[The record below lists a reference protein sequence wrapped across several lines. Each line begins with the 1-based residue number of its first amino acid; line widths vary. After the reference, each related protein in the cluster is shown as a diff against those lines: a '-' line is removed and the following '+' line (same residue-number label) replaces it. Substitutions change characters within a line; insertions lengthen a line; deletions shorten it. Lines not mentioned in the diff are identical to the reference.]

1 METENPTLLA
11 PPPIGKLP
19 AEALTTLVASKPPD
33 SPLCGSVLVLIQ
45 FDVCEEIRLDQLR
58 QILGARTADASFKH
72 SAPGYVRYQRPPV
85 EEVLEPL
92 VLESGERLEGDI
104 RYFDY
109 GVVSVVFELPFSGDW
124 DKLVQLSSR
133 WVWDTNFEA
142 LATRIVQQKLERA
155 APALVKPYKLRPENL
170 SDGADWLQE
179 DYFIFH
185 LREIAGAPSAADLLA
200 SHSNYIS
207 QIVRGETQPLSDGER
222 QEILQS
228 RISYYPSDL
237 AVIGWNAA
245 FIYDTASGA
254 ETAIQL
260 LQYANSQLLEF
271 RHYDDLLTRQL
282 EGVYAF
288 LDKGG
293 RGMWSRWRTA
303 RAASKLHTV
312 LLDVSE
318 LTERADNAIKF
329 LSDMFSARLYKL
341 AALKVGVPDYKDLV
355 QEKLRTAEELYRFM
369 IDEFNQSRAFVLEL
383 MVVVILIIELIWIF
397 RGKPI

>member
-1 METENPTLLA
+1 MDHETTIAA
-11 PPPIGKLP
+11 PAIGKVP
-19 AEALTTLVASKPPD
+19 AEALPTLVAVKLPD
-33 SPLCGSVLVLIQ
+33 APLCGSVLVLIQ

-72 SAPGYVRYQRPPV
+72 LTPGYVRYQRPPV

-92 VLESGERLEGDI
+92 VLESGERLQGDI
-104 RYFDY
+104 KYFDY
-109 GVVSVVFELPFSGDW
+109 GVVSVIFEVPFSGDW
-124 DKLVQLSSR
+124 NKLVQLSSR
-133 WVWDTNFEA
+133 WVWDTNFES
-142 LATRIVQQKLERA
+142 LATRIVKQKLELA
-155 APALVKPYKLRPENL
+155 APALVKPYDVKATE
-170 SDGADWLQE
+170 WLKE

-185 LREIAGAPSAADLLA
+185 LREIAGSPSASDLLA
-200 SHSNYIS
+200 SQGEFIS
-207 QIVRGETQPLSDGER
+207 QVVRGEGQALSDGER

-228 RISYYPSDL
+228 QISYYPNDL

-245 FIYDTASGA
+245 FIYDSLSGA
-254 ETAIQL
+254 ETAVQL

-271 RHYDDLLTRQL
+271 RHYDDLLTKQL
-282 EGVYAF
+282 EQVYDF
-288 LDKGG
+288 LDHGG
-293 RGMWSRWRTA
+293 HGLWSRWRTA

-341 AALKVGVPDYKDLV
+341 AASRVGVPDYKDLV
-355 QEKLRTAEELYRFM
+355 QQKLRTAEELYRFM
-369 IDEFNQSRAFVLEL
+369 VDEFNQSRAFVLEL

>member
-1 METENPTLLA
+1 MDRETIIAAPTV
-11 PPPIGKLP
+11 GKVP
-19 AEALTTLVASKPPD
+19 YEALPTLVAVKLPD
-33 SPLCGSVLVLIQ
+33 APLRGSVLVMIQ
-45 FDVCEEIRLDQLR
+45 FDVCEEIRLDELR
-58 QILGARTADASFKH
+58 HILGARTVDTSFKH
-72 SAPGYVRYQRPPV
+72 MAPGYVRFQRPPV
-85 EEVLEPL
+85 EEALEPL
-92 VLESGERLEGDI
+92 VLESGERLQGEI
-104 RYFDY
+104 KYFDY

-124 DKLVQLSSR
+124 NNLVQLSGR
-133 WVWDTNFEA
+133 WVWDTNFES
-142 LATRIVQQKLERA
+142 LATRIVKEKLDRA
-155 APALVKPYKLRPENL
+155 APALVKPYTTEWLR
-170 SDGADWLQE
+170 E

-185 LREIAGAPSAADLLA
+185 LREITGSPSAADLLA
-200 SHSNYIS
+200 AQGDCIS
-207 QIVRGETQPLSDGER
+207 QVVRGETQPLSDGER

-245 FIYDTASGA
+245 FVYDTPSGA

-271 RHYDDLLTRQL
+271 RHYDELLTKQL
-282 EGVYAF
+282 EGVYDF
-288 LDKGG
+288 LERGG
-293 RGMWSRWRTA
+293 RGLWSRWRTA

-341 AALKVGVPDYKDLV
+341 AASKVGVPDYKDLV
-355 QEKLRTAEELYRFM
+355 QQKLQTAEELYRFM
-369 IDEFNQSRAFVLEL
+369 VDEFNQSRAFVLEL
-383 MVVVILIIELIWIF
+383 MVVIILIIELVYFF